1 MKFFYSGADENRLA
15 TPIRCVVFQPAFC
28 CCCSVHLI
36 CTCFAL
42 TGGFRETKN
51 NTTDV
56 IHKRTITNYKRER
69 DTHTRYRH
77 AQTPFLSLSL
87 SFSAVSCVI
96 GFSFFPQKWNR
107 THSEAIARLLYSDVF
122 RWGKIRRKLFFFYAR
137 YIYRNGVGRQIW

>member
-1 MKFFYSGADENRLA
+1 MMKFFNSGADENRLA

-69 DTHTRYRH
+69 ERHTHGTDTHRH
-77 AQTPFLSLSL
+77 LFSLSLSL
-87 SFSAVSCVI
+87 SLLSVVLSD
-96 GFSFFPQKWNR
+96 SPFFPKNGIGHIQK
-107 THSEAIARLLYSDVF
+107 
-122 RWGKIRRKLFFFYAR
+122 
-137 YIYRNGVGRQIW
+137 Q